1 MEAKQIQCNICPH
14 NCKLKEGQE
23 GICMARVNRDGE
35 IVPLNYGEVASMS
48 VDPIEKKP
56 LFHFKP
62 GSQILSIGTWG
73 CNMKCGF
80 CQNWQLSQQK
90 VPTRHYEPEEI
101 LAELKKRSL
110 SSLAFTY
117 SEPIIWYEYVYDT
130 AYLMKENNIDTVM
143 VSNGF
148 INQEPLLKLLPYIDG
163 FNIDLKAIDDDFYR
177 QECNGRLEPVKNT
190 IEKIASSDSHLEI
203 TNLVIRDKNDS
214 IKKLEELI
222 DFISSVDREIP
233 LHLSRYYP
241 AYKYE
246 IEATEIDLLKKAY
259 DLASQKLDYVYL
271 GNIRDMDYR
280 NTECPNCGRTII
292 DRDYRIK
299 LKLEDEK
306 CKYCNYKIKG
316 YF

>member
-1 MEAKQIQCNICPH
+1 MKSKKVRCNICPH
-14 NCKLKEGQE
+14 NCNLQEGQQ
-23 GICMARVNRDGE
+23 GVCLARENRDGE
-35 IVPLNYGEVASMS
+35 IVPLNYGEVASMA

-90 VPTRHYEPEEI
+90 VPTRYYEPEEI
-101 LAELKKRSL
+101 LGEIKKRGL

-130 AYLMKENNIDTVM
+130 ACLMKENNIETVM

-148 INQEPLLKLLPYIDG
+148 INEEPLLELLPYIDG

-190 IEKIASSDSHLEI
+190 IRKIAESESHLEI

-214 IKKLEELI
+214 LTKLEELI
-222 DFISSVDREIP
+222 DFIGSVDKDIP

-246 IEATEIDLLKKAY
+246 IEATDINLLKKAY
-259 DLASQKLDYVYL
+259 ELASEKLSYVYL
-271 GNIRDMDYR
+271 GNIREMNYR
-280 NTECPNCGRTII
+280 NTVCPNCGQIVI
-292 DRDYRIK
+292 NRDYKIK
-299 LKLEDEK
+299 LNIVDNK
-306 CKYCNYKIKG
+306 CKYCNHEIKG

>member
-1 MEAKQIQCNICPH
+1 MERQKVQCNICPH
-14 NCKLKEGQE
+14 NCKLKKGQE
-23 GICMARVNRDGE
+23 GICMARENRDGE
-35 IVPLNYGEVASMS
+35 ILPLNYGEVASMS

-62 GSQILSIGTWG
+62 GSKILSIGTWG
-73 CNMKCGF
+73 CNLKCGF

-90 VPTRHYEPEEI
+90 VPTRHYEPQEI
-101 LAELKKRSL
+101 LDEINKRGL

-130 AYLMKENNIDTVM
+130 ARLMKENNIDTVM

-148 INQEPLLKLLPYIDG
+148 INEEPLLELLPYIDG

-177 QECNGRLEPVKNT
+177 QECSGQLEPVKNT
-190 IEKIASSDSHLEI
+190 IEKIAESDSHLEI

-214 IKKLEELI
+214 VDKLVELI
-222 DFISSVDREIP
+222 DFISSVDEEIP

-246 IEATEIDLLKKAY
+246 IEATDIERLKRAY
-259 DLASQKLDYVYL
+259 DLASEKLSYVYL
-271 GNIRDMDYR
+271 GNIRNMNYR
-280 NTECPNCGRTII
+280 NTKCPSCSKMILT
-292 DRDYRIK
+292 RDYRIK
-299 LKLEDEK
+299 SNIEDGK
-306 CKYCNYKIKG
+306 CKYCNHKIKG

>member
-1 MEAKQIQCNICPH
+1 MEAKKVQCNICPH
-14 NCKLKEGQE
+14 NCNLQEGQQ
-23 GICMARVNRDGE
+23 GVCLARENRAGE

-73 CNMKCGF
+73 CNLKCGF

-90 VPTRHYEPEEI
+90 VPTKYYEPEEI
-101 LAELKKRSL
+101 FAEIRERGL

-130 AYLMKENNIDTVM
+130 ARLMQKNKIETVM

-148 INQEPLLKLLPYIDG
+148 INEEPLLELLPYIDG

-177 QECNGRLEPVKNT
+177 QECKGRLEPVKNT
-190 IEKIASSDSHLEI
+190 IRKIAESESHLEI

-222 DFISSVDREIP
+222 EFISSVDKEIP

-246 IEATEIDLLKKAY
+246 IEATDINLLKRAY
-259 DLASQKLDYVYL
+259 DLASEKLDYVYL
-271 GNIRDMDYR
+271 GNLREMNYR
-280 NTECPNCGRTII
+280 NTLCPDCGRTII
-292 DRDYRIK
+292 NRDYRIDVNI
-299 LKLEDEK
+299 EDGK
-306 CKYCNYKIKG
+306 CKYCSQKIKG

>member
-1 MEAKQIQCNICPH
+1 METKKVQCNICPH
-14 NCKLKEGQE
+14 NCNLQEGQA
-23 GICMARVNRDGE
+23 GICMARENRAGE

-73 CNMKCGF
+73 CNMQCGF

-101 LAELKKRSL
+101 LDEIRERGL

-130 AYLMKENNIDTVM
+130 ALLMKENNIDTVM

-148 INQEPLLKLLPYIDG
+148 INQEPLLELLPYIDG

-190 IEKIASSDSHLEI
+190 IRKIAESEAHLEI

-214 IKKLEELI
+214 IQKLEELI
-222 DFISSVDREIP
+222 EFISSVDKEIP

-246 IEATEIDLLKKAY
+246 LEATDIDLLKRAY
-259 DLASQKLDYVYL
+259 DLASEKLDYVYL
-271 GNIRDMDYR
+271 GNIREMNYR
-280 NTECPNCGRTII
+280 NTVCPDCGRTII
-292 DRDYRIK
+292 SRDYRIK
-299 LKLEDEK
+299 LNIDKDK
-306 CKYCNYKIKG
+306 CKYCQHKIKG

>member
-1 MEAKQIQCNICPH
+1 METKKVRCNICPH
-14 NCKLKEGQE
+14 NCNLQEGQE
-23 GICMARVNRDGE
+23 GICMARENRDGE

-90 VPTRHYEPEEI
+90 VPTRHYEPEEL
-101 LAELKKRSL
+101 LAEIKKRGL

-130 AYLMKENNIDTVM
+130 AGLMKENNIDTVM

-148 INQEPLLKLLPYIDG
+148 INQGPLLELLPYIDG

-190 IEKIASSDSHLEI
+190 IGKIAESGSHLEI

-214 IKKLEELI
+214 IDKLEELI
-222 DFISSVDREIP
+222 DFISGIDKEIT

-246 IEATEIDLLKKAY
+246 LEATDINLLKKAY
-259 DLASQKLDYVYL
+259 EMASEKLSYVYL
-271 GNIRDMDYR
+271 GNIREMDYR
-280 NTECPNCGRTII
+280 NTKCPDCGRMII
-292 DRDYRIK
+292 SRDYRIK
-299 LKLEDEK
+299 LNIDDGK
-306 CKYCNYKIKG
+306 CKFCNHEIKG
-316 YF
+316 TF

>member
-1 MEAKQIQCNICPH
+1 MEAKKVQCNICPH
-14 NCKLKEGQE
+14 NCNLQEGQQ
-23 GICMARVNRDGE
+23 GVCLARENRAGE

-73 CNMKCGF
+73 CNLKCGF

-90 VPTRHYEPEEI
+90 VPTKYYEPEEI
-101 LAELKKRSL
+101 LAEIRERGL

-130 AYLMKENNIDTVM
+130 ARLMQKNKIETVM

-148 INQEPLLKLLPYIDG
+148 INEEPLLELLPYIDG

-177 QECNGRLEPVKNT
+177 QECKGRLEPVKNT
-190 IEKIASSDSHLEI
+190 IRKIAESESHLEI

-222 DFISSVDREIP
+222 EFISSVDKEIP

-246 IEATEIDLLKKAY
+246 IEATDINLLKRAY
-259 DLASQKLDYVYL
+259 DLASEKLDYVYL
-271 GNIRDMDYR
+271 GNLREMNYR
-280 NTECPNCGRTII
+280 NTLCPDCGRTII
-292 DRDYRIK
+292 NRDYRIDVNI
-299 LKLEDEK
+299 EDGK
-306 CKYCNYKIKG
+306 CKYCSKKIKG

>member
-1 MEAKQIQCNICPH
+1 MDKKVQCNICPH
-14 NCKLKEGQE
+14 NCNLREGQK
-23 GICMARVNRDGE
+23 GICMARENRDGE
-35 IVPLNYGEVASMS
+35 IEPLNYGEVASMS

-62 GSQILSIGTWG
+62 GTKILSIGTWG

-90 VPTRHYEPEEI
+90 VPTRYYEPEEI
-101 LAELKKRSL
+101 LDEIAKRGL

-130 AYLMKENNIDTVM
+130 ARLMKDNKIDTVM

-148 INQEPLLKLLPYIDG
+148 INQGPLLELLPYIDG

-177 QECNGRLEPVKNT
+177 DECNGRLEPVKNT
-190 IEKIASSDSHLEI
+190 IIKIAESDAHLEI

-214 IKKLEELI
+214 IDALEDLI

-246 IEATEIDLLKKAY
+246 IEATDIKLLKTAY
-259 DLASQKLDYVYL
+259 DLASKKLDYVYL
-271 GNIRDMDYR
+271 GNIREMDYR
-280 NTECPNCGRTII
+280 KTICPGCGRVII

-299 LKLEDEK
+299 SNIENGK
-306 CKYCNYKIKG
+306 CGYCDHKIRG

>member
-1 MEAKQIQCNICPH
+1 MEAKKVQCNICPH
-14 NCKLKEGQE
+14 NCNLQEGQQ
-23 GICMARVNRDGE
+23 GVCLARENRAGE

-73 CNMKCGF
+73 CNLKCGF

-90 VPTRHYEPEEI
+90 VPTKYYEPEEI
-101 LAELKKRSL
+101 LAEIRERGL

-130 AYLMKENNIDTVM
+130 ARLMQKNKIETVM

-148 INQEPLLKLLPYIDG
+148 INEEPLLELLPYIDG

-177 QECNGRLEPVKNT
+177 QECKGRLEPVKNT
-190 IEKIASSDSHLEI
+190 IRKIAESESHLEI

-222 DFISSVDREIP
+222 EFISSVDKEIP

-246 IEATEIDLLKKAY
+246 IEATDINLLKRAY
-259 DLASQKLDYVYL
+259 DLASEKLDYVYL
-271 GNIRDMDYR
+271 GNLREMNYR
-280 NTECPNCGRTII
+280 NTLCPDCGRTII
-292 DRDYRIK
+292 NRDYRIDVNI
-299 LKLEDEK
+299 EDGK
-306 CKYCNYKIKG
+306 CKYCSQKIKG